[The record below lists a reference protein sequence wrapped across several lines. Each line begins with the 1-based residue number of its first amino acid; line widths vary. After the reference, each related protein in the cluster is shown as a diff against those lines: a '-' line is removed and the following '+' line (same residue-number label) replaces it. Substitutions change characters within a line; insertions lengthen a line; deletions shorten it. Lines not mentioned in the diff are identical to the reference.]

1 MKNNL
6 QNWSDVFTN
15 SFYELW
21 NQVTQSLPNAVTA
34 IILII
39 FGIIIARLLSK
50 IVGGLL
56 TRFSKTKMGSILSLK
71 NSKQETIKKVDLI
84 SLFSKFTY
92 WIVFL
97 FFLVVASN
105 ALGWTVVSEEIGALF
120 RYIPKLLSGIV
131 IVIIGLYI
139 ARFVKEAILNTM
151 TSLQMAGA
159 KTLSSV
165 AFYVIATFVVITA
178 LNQIGVNTKIINQ
191 NITIII
197 ASVFIAFAV
206 AFGYASRNVLESFIS
221 GSYSRS
227 NLALGSRIKI
237 KDFEGE
243 IDRIDAVSFTLKKGN
258 IKRVFPLK
266 MLTSVDYEIVSTE
279 A

>member
-1 MKNNL
+1 MKNKL
-6 QNWSDVFTN
+6 QNWSDVLTN

-21 NQVTQSLPNAVTA
+21 NQVTQSLPNVVIAV
-34 IILII
+34 ILII

-56 TRFSKTKMGSILSLK
+56 TRFSKTKMGAILSLK
-71 NSKQETIKKVDLI
+71 NAKQEAIKKVDLI
-84 SLFSKFTY
+84 SLISKFTY

-139 ARFVKEAILNTM
+139 ARFIKEAILNTM
-151 TSLQMAGA
+151 TSLQMTGA

-165 AFYVIATFVVITA
+165 AFYVIATFVIITA
-178 LNQIGVNTKIINQ
+178 LNQIGINTKIINQ

-221 GSYSRS
+221 GSYSRN
-227 NLALGSRIKI
+227 NLELGTRIKI

-243 IDRIDAVSFTLKKGN
+243 IDSVDAVSFTVKNGN
-258 IKRVFPLK
+258 VKRVFPLK
-266 MLTSVDYEIVSTE
+266 MLTTVDYEIISNE